1 MQQRLK
7 QQQRRLRR
15 VIVVKDYQGNP
26 YLKVL
31 LSGRELFLQETLVQ
45 FKLMLKLKKI
55 LSFSEHLVTPLFKKK
70 RMHKHAV
77 LKLAF

>member
-55 LSFSEHLVTPLFKKK
+55 
-70 RMHKHAV
+70 
-77 LKLAF
+77 